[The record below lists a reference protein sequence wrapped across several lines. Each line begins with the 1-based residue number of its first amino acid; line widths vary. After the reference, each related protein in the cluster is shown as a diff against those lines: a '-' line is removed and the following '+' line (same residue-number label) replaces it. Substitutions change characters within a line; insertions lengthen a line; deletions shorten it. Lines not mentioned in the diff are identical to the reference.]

1 MRMMMRGLFLLLM
14 GAAPALASASSLQA
28 VLSNRRGIDDL
39 KLKLSYPAYQE
50 FLKALSNDPL
60 NPRLHLNLGLAFA
73 AGEEWEKAAQ
83 SFASAAELARSDK
96 ELQFDAYF
104 DWALAAT
111 KKGDI
116 DQALSAY
123 QKALAIHPD
132 SIEVKTNIELLWKGQ
147 GQGKG
152 KSNDSKSG
160 DKNKNKKDSQGDQ
173 NKNKDKNQSQQ
184 QQQPQ
189 HQQPK
194 PFRSK
199 DLSRQEVRKILEE
212 IKNQEQSIRAKEYDR
227 KSKEPGDGKDW

>member
-1 MRMMMRGLFLLLM
+1 MKRMIRGLFLSM
-14 GAAPALASASSLQA
+14 IVAMPALASASSLQA
-28 VLSNRRGIDDL
+28 VLSNRQGIEDL
-39 KLKLSYPAYQE
+39 KLKLSYPAYQK

-60 NPRLHLNLGLAFA
+60 NPRLHLNLGLALA
-73 AGEEWEKAAQ
+73 AGEEWDKAAQ
-83 SFASAAELARSDK
+83 SFASAAELAHSDK

-116 DQALSAY
+116 DQALAAY
-123 QKALAIHPD
+123 QKALEVHPD
-132 SIEVKTNIELLWKGQ
+132 SIEVKTNIELLWQ

-152 KSNDSKSG
+152 KGKSKDSKSG
-160 DKNKNKKDSQGDQ
+160 DKNKDKKDGQGDQ
-173 NKNKDKNQSQQ
+173 NKNKNQSQ

-194 PFRSK
+194 PFQSK